1 MKGETIIKKGF
12 MKRLNIILLTLLI
25 LFAINFDNISWAN
38 NKIMEISGS
47 WQINLDLQ
55 VQENGLM
62 SEISRLES
70 LPFNV
75 IIQQN
80 ENMIDILP
88 EYYLKGGFRG
98 KGYLEGNLIY
108 FTGSSFEETLFTER
122 KVSMKI
128 FNLILEY
135 SGFVSPEEDY
145 ITGQVKGNIIV
156 VKSDGNLPCSIKEG
170 TFTMR
175 KVRDN

>member
-1 MKGETIIKKGF
+1 M
-12 MKRLNIILLTLLI
+12 MRLHIILLTLLI
-25 LFAINFDNISWAN
+25 IFTIRFDNMSLAG
-38 NKIMEISGS
+38 NKIMDVSGS

-70 LPFNV
+70 LPFDLR
-75 IIQQN
+75 IEQN
-80 ENMIDILP
+80 DTMIDVLP

-98 KGYLEGNLIY
+98 KGYVEGNLIY

-128 FNLILEY
+128 FNLILEC
-135 SGFVSPEEDY
+135 SGFISPEEDY
-145 ITGQVKGNIIV
+145 ITGQVRGTIIV
-156 VKSDGNLPCSIKEG
+156 AKSNRHVPCSIKDG
-170 TFTMR
+170 TFTMVKAGR
-175 KVRDN
+175 K

>member
-1 MKGETIIKKGF
+1 
-12 MKRLNIILLTLLI
+12 MKRLHIILLTLLI
-25 LFAINFDNISWAN
+25 VFTIRFDNMSLAG
-38 NKIMEISGS
+38 NKIMDISGS

-70 LPFNV
+70 LPFDLR
-75 IIQQN
+75 IEQN
-80 ENMIDILP
+80 DTMIDVLP

-98 KGYLEGNLIY
+98 KGYVEGNLIY

-128 FNLILEY
+128 FNLILEC
-135 SGFVSPEEDY
+135 SGFISPEEDY
-145 ITGQVKGNIIV
+145 ITGQIRGTIIV
-156 VKSDGNLPCSIKEG
+156 AKSNGHVPCSIKDG
-170 TFTMR
+170 TFTMV
-175 KVRDN
+175 KAGEK

>member
-1 MKGETIIKKGF
+1 
-12 MKRLNIILLTLLI
+12 MKRLNIFLLTLLI
-25 LFAINFDNISWAN
+25 ICEITCYNISWAG
-38 NKIMEISGS
+38 NKTVDISGS

-70 LPFNV
+70 LPFNLV
-75 IIQQN
+75 VQQS
-80 ENMIDILP
+80 ETMIDILP

-98 KGYLEGNLIY
+98 KGYIEGNLIY

-122 KVSMKI
+122 KVSTKV
-128 FNLILEY
+128 FNLILEC
-135 SGFVSPEEDY
+135 SGLVSPEEDY
-145 ITGQVKGNIIV
+145 ITGQVKGNIII
-156 VKSDGNLPCSIKEG
+156 VKSNGNFSCNIKEG
-170 TFTMR
+170 TFTML